1 MLRRPLPLILARE
14 LAANVATPYLV
25 LDGEGTLVF
34 FNERAERIL
43 GATPSELGEMPEGEW
58 RTRFQVERPDGTP
71 VPGEQT
77 PSARARR
84 ERRPVQ
90 DTLVY
95 TWADGRRTTL
105 SVTATPLLGGGEELL
120 GVFMLFWELDRE

>member
-1 MLRRPLPLILARE
+1 MQNRPLPLILARE

-25 LDGEGTLVF
+25 LDGDGTLVYF
-34 FNERAERIL
+34 HERAEQIL
-43 GATPSELGEMPEGEW
+43 GVTPSELGEMPEEEW
-58 RTRFQVERPDGTP
+58 RTRFQVEQPDGTP
-71 VPGEQT
+71 VVSGQT

-105 SVTATPLLGGGEELL
+105 AVTATPLLGRDDALL
-120 GVFMLFWELDRE
+120 GVFLLFWELDH